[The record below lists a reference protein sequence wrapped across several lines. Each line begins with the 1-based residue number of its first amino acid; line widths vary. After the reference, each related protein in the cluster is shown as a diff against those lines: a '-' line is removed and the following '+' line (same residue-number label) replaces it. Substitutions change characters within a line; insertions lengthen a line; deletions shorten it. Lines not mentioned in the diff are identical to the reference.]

1 MNFADFKK
9 KNIFENNKNKNVIFY
24 ELFFSLNSMFNL
36 IQFNLSISL
45 INYIFSKLFKSFSM
59 IKII

>member
-1 MNFADFKK
+1 MNFVDFKK
-9 KNIFENNKNKNVIFY
+9 RNIFENNKNKNVIFY

-45 INYIFSKLFKSFSM
+45 INYFSKLFKSFSM

>member
-9 KNIFENNKNKNVIFY
+9 RNIFENIENNKNKNVIFY

-36 IQFNLSISL
+36 I
-45 INYIFSKLFKSFSM
+45 
-59 IKII
+59 

>member
-1 MNFADFKK
+1 MNFDDFKK
-9 KNIFENNKNKNVIFY
+9 RNIFENNKNKNVIFY

>member
-1 MNFADFKK
+1 MNFVDFKK
-9 KNIFENNKNKNVIFY
+9 RNIFENNKNKNVIFY